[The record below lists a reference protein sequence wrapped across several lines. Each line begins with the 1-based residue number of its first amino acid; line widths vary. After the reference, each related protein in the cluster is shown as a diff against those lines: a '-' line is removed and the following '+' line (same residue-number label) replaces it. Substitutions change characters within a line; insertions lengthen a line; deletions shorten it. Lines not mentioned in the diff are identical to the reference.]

1 MNRRRFNYL
10 LSLMGASPLPIM
22 LNQLSVKISEPPSL
36 ESSIDNSN
44 VLVLIQLK
52 GGNDG
57 LNTFVPINQYDKYA
71 SLRPT
76 IRINEKKL
84 IHLDKTL
91 SLQQQLGLHPNL
103 DSLKYH
109 YENGRMSIVQSVSYP
124 NTNLSHFK
132 SSDLW
137 MTGGD
142 GNPDAKQ
149 PKKGWIGKFMECAY
163 PDKLVSSK
171 DFQDP
176 LAIQLGNPNTS
187 LLFQIDEHHECNVN
201 LSGQNPGGYY
211 NSIVNVGGKAPEKFD
226 DTFFGSQM
234 RYISGVQNTTNVYAK
249 RISEVFD
256 KGKNT
261 LDYPDTNLSNQLKT
275 VARLLS
281 GGSQTKVFLVQLPK
295 FDTHRNQ
302 ILAGNSLE
310 GVHAELLK
318 ELSDSVNVFL
328 KDIKKL
334 GIGDKVLAMTFSEF
348 GRKAKENGD
357 FGTDHGSMA
366 PLMLFGNKVNGGVFG
381 ENELLNQLDENGL
394 LTKMQY
400 DYRQIYS
407 SVLKNWLGANNEI
420 LDQLNLTTHLK
431 NAPKVL

>member
-10 LSLMGASPLPIM
+10 LSLVGASPLPIM
-22 LNQLSVKISEPPSL
+22 LNKLGIKISEPASL

-71 SLRPT
+71 SIRPT
-76 IRINEKKL
+76 IRIKEKRL
-84 IHLDKTL
+84 IRLDNTL
-91 SLQQQLGLHPNL
+91 ATNQRLGLHPNL
-103 DSLKYH
+103 GALKNQYD
-109 YENGRMSIVQSVSYP
+109 NGRMSIIQSVSYP
-124 NTNLSHFK
+124 NTDLSHFK

-142 GNPDAKQ
+142 GDPDKKQ
-149 PKKGWIGKFMECAY
+149 PRKGWVGKFMECAY
-163 PDKLVSSK
+163 PDKLVSSR

-211 NSIVNVGGKAPEKFD
+211 SSIANVGGQAPKEFKD
-226 DTFFGSQM
+226 SFFGDQIK
-234 RYISGVQNTTNVYAK
+234 YISGVQNTTNVYAK
-249 RISEVFD
+249 RISEIFD

-261 LDYPDTNLSNQLKT
+261 LEYPDTNLSNQLKT

-281 GGSQTKVFLVQLPK
+281 GGSRTKVFLVQLPK

-302 ILAGNSLE
+302 VLAEDSLQ
-310 GVHAELLK
+310 GVHADLLK
-318 ELSDSVNVFL
+318 EMSDAVNIFL
-328 KDIKKL
+328 DDAQKL

-357 FGTDHGSMA
+357 LGTDHGNMA
-366 PLMLFGNKVNGGVFG
+366 PMMLFGPKVNGGVFG
-381 ENELLNQLDENGL
+381 KNELLNRLDENGL
-394 LTKMQY
+394 LTNMQY

-407 SVLKNWLGANNEI
+407 FVLKNWLGANEKI
-420 LDQLNLTTHLK
+420 LQQLNFSQYLK
-431 NAPKVL
+431 NAPGVI